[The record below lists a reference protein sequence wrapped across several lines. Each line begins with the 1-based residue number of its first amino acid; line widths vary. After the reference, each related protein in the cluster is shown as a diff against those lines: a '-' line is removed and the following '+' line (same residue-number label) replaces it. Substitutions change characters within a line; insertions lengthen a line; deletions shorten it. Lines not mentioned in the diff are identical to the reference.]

1 MQPARGFSPAFPPR
15 FFHHMPYG
23 SASAIE
29 IDKKLRDD
37 FRRRLRDF
45 GISAE
50 TTDPVL
56 AVLFR
61 TFAQQ
66 LESLYAETGRIRL
79 ALLDELIA
87 GLGIERRMARP
98 AQTVVRF
105 LAATGSHLV
114 EAGTELVGE
123 ASSGERLTFTTDA
136 PISVSAARIALGF
149 TYQDGALQ
157 LMPGIEI
164 PERFPNVRPSLD
176 PVKVNLGPHPAV
188 YLAVENLPSSH
199 LSLHTFSFELGPD
212 AARILNALESET
224 WCLVGPQGELS
235 SAGILRPKSANAGLR
250 SLDWL
255 IPPGVSGG
263 TPPPAAALDG
273 QDVPVLPPGFYGSRV
288 FTLPLVPA
296 NRRFLCRIP
305 RGMESALTR
314 IFGREGAAVVAEPR
328 AWLRISLTQE
338 IPSLQTG
345 ISGIAMHAITASN
358 VECFNQTVYFDKQGT
373 SIPISR
379 EAGTERYLV
388 APLSVFGEGG
398 SIYLP
403 EMQPSSREGVGRY
416 SLRSGRLELRPARRA
431 DNTPEEYCN
440 VRVWITAGALG
451 NRVNPGQVES
461 FLKKDVLS
469 ALRATNPTAAAG
481 GADSEEFEQA
491 RDRFAAALLS
501 RDRIVT
507 QQDVCAAA
515 SAFDGRIRGA
525 YATPGL
531 ERVKTGIRRLQRVT
545 VQLDRDAF
553 TDAAA
558 EGPILEEGLARYLK
572 AHLLYD
578 TELRVQLEWK

>member
-1 MQPARGFSPAFPPR
+1 
-15 FFHHMPYG
+15 MPYS

-98 AQTVVRF
+98 AQTIVRF
-105 LAATGSHLV
+105 LTATGPRVV

-136 PISVSAARIALGF
+136 PISVSGAHIAFGL

-164 PERFPNVRPSLD
+164 PERFQNARPSLE
-176 PVKVNLGPHPAV
+176 PVKANLGPHPAV
-188 YLAVENLPSSH
+188 YLAIESLPPSH
-199 LSLHTFSFELGPD
+199 LSLHSFSFELGPD
-212 AARILNALESET
+212 AARIQSALESET
-224 WCLVGPQGELS
+224 WCLVGPEGELS
-235 SAGILRPKSANAGLR
+235 SAGILRPKSGNAGLR

-255 IPPGVSGG
+255 IPPGVTGSAVA
-263 TPPPAAALDG
+263 PAAALEG
-273 QDVPVLPPGFYGSRV
+273 QDVPVLPPGFYGARV

-296 NRRFLCRIP
+296 NRRFACRIP
-305 RGMESALTR
+305 RGMEPALSR
-314 IFGREGAAVVAEPR
+314 IFGRESAAVFAEPR

-338 IPSLQTG
+338 IPSLETG

-358 VECFNQTVYFDKQGT
+358 VECFNQSVYFDKQGT

-379 EAGTERYLV
+379 EAGAERYLV

-403 EMQPSSREGVGRY
+403 EMQPSSRQGVGRY

-431 DNTPEEYCN
+431 DNTPEQYCN

-451 NRVNPGQVES
+451 NRVGPGQVES
-461 FLKKDVLS
+461 FLKKDALS
-469 ALRATNPTAAAG
+469 AVRATNPTSAAG

-491 RDRFAAALLS
+491 QDRFAAALLS

-515 SAFDGRIRGA
+515 RAFDGRIRGA
-525 YATPGL
+525 YASPGL
-531 ERVKTGIRRLQRVT
+531 ERTKTGIQRLQRVT
-545 VQLDRDAF
+545 VHLDRDAF
-553 TDAAA
+553 TDTAV
-558 EGPILEEGLARYLK
+558 EGPILEDGLARFLRTR
-572 AHLLYD
+572 LLFD